1 MKKLACLAVL
11 LFGGFIFTNGQQTT
25 STPNPVATP
34 NSTAEIRE
42 RLRREQQ
49 IDRRFDTLKNGG
61 RGSVNQGYARQIF
74 FESIVPLYRKP
85 TKEELEILAPNAE
98 DVKKYAA
105 FLKQSGTGITKLAVD
120 FGCGVNPN
128 IVVASADCMKYSMP
142 GAGSSFSFRIN
153 NYRIRRLADLT
164 FTNNSFQTTGV
175 LSHGILVNLGDI
187 FLEQVSL
194 DTKGVKF
201 LLDFAPTSEYQQ
213 ASEMERQLIAG
224 IEKDG
229 FSYRS
234 GLAANENQ
242 TYFLRSIAYRGAS
255 MRAVQGVTY
264 NELDFDKREDIF
276 IAFRII
282 RKDEDGSVTIL
293 WKELDSK
300 KSPKIKRE
308 KEETNVRENNLAANT
323 K

>member
-1 MKKLACLAVL
+1 MKKLACLAVFL
-11 LFGGFIFTNGQQTT
+11 IGSVVFANGQQTT
-25 STPNPVATP
+25 STPNPLSTPDATR
-34 NSTAEIRE
+34 EVRE
-42 RLRREQQ
+42 RIRREQ
-49 IDRRFDTLKNGG
+49 DTNRRFDTLRNGG
-61 RGSVNQGYARQIF
+61 RGSVNQGYVRQIF

-85 TKEELEILAPNAE
+85 TKEELETLAPNAE
-98 DVKKYAA
+98 DVKTYAD
-105 FLKQSGTGITKLAVD
+105 FLKQSRTGITRLAAD
-120 FGCGVNPN
+120 FGCGANPSVVNVSP
-128 IVVASADCMKYSMP
+128 DCMKYTMP

-164 FTNNSFQTTGV
+164 FTKNSFQTTGV
-175 LSHGILVNLGDI
+175 MSHGILVNLGDI

-201 LLDFAPTSEYQQ
+201 LLDFAPTTEFQQ

-224 IEKDG
+224 IDKDG

-234 GLAANENQ
+234 GLVAEENQ

-255 MRAVQGVTY
+255 MRAVQGITY
-264 NELDFDKREDIF
+264 NELDFDKRQDIF

-282 RKDEDGSVTIL
+282 RKDEDGSITIL

-308 KEETNVRENNLAANT
+308 KEESNVRENNLVAET